1 MVFQKVN
8 KAITYLMKFRIQEV
22 ASEKMI
28 RRIGLKRCI
37 IEALNKQRGV
47 LLTHTMQTNIPI
59 LKNIKL
65 LLYQEVL
72 PKRIDNLLA
81 NLYRKALGAGQ
92 DPKIVGLHLEL
103 E

>member
-1 MVFQKVN
+1 MVFQKDN

-47 LLTHTMQTNIPI
+47 LLSHTMQTNIPI